1 MKDGTRIFEEHAGG
15 LDCRLFIPLF
25 LIIRKTP
32 MDAFQ
37 SCTLAPPD
45 DALISVIKK
54 YVLGPFLFKALMITT

>member
-15 LDCRLFIPLF
+15 LYCRLFLYSF
-25 LIIRKTP
+25 YSFSKTP

-45 DALISVIKK
+45 DAVIKK
-54 YVLGPFLFKALMITT
+54 RTF